1 MRARACADALD
12 SRPARTQLRP
22 ASFVDLAVVAGL
34 FRYSRVGL
42 KGMAAAFGVE
52 IAKSKN
58 VQLSNWE
65 TVPLRLAQVAYA
77 AQDAA
82 LGLWLLHRL
91 HGAHARDVPLADWAG
106 AFLDVPSLT
115 ALLADRDTAHG
126 PLGAAARDFVTQQAA
141 AATERAAML
150 VDRRCR
156 TAMAMGTA
164 DATRSLAALQDIAK
178 ARAQR
183 LTWHVGAVSMP
194 PAAGASASASAGARF
209 AATCALDGAPL
220 ARGAGRTHSLARRA
234 AAVAALRVLAAQAA
248 QVDALGVAAAAA
260 HGLGV

>member
-1 MRARACADALD
+1 
-12 SRPARTQLRP
+12 
-22 ASFVDLAVVAGL
+22 VDLAVVAGL

-52 IAKSKN
+52 IAKTKS

-65 TVPLRLAQVAYA
+65 SVPLRPAQVAYA

-183 LTWHVGAVSMP
+183 LTWHVGAVSVP
-194 PAAGASASASAGARF
+194 PAAGASASAGGPGARF

-234 AAVAALRVLAAQAA
+234 AAVAALRVLSAQAA